1 MITPDDVLIVLFAL
15 LTLATYGLWVA
26 GRLPGTRKLFT
37 FLAIVSLVTAVVF
50 YDLKVSKMAS
60 NDSAAEKA
68 PTDPT
73 NHAAGSIDGGGA

>member
-1 MITPDDVLIVLFAL
+1 MITPANVLIVLFAL

-37 FLAIVSLVTAVVF
+37 FLAIASLVSAVVF
-50 YDLKVSKMAS
+50 YDIEVSKIAS
-60 NDSAAEKA
+60 DDCAAEKS

-73 NHAAGSIDGGGA
+73 THSAGSIDGGGA